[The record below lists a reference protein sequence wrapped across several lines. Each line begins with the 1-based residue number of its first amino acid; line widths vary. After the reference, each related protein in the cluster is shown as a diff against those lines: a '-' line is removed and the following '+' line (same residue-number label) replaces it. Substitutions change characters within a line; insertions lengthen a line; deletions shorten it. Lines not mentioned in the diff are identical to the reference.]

1 MNHILRGDLEFICSN
16 TIVDWSRFNHKKILI
31 TGANGMLP
39 AYMVFTLLY
48 LNEKYN
54 FDVKVIALVRNIN
67 KAKAKFADYLTDN
80 HLTFLV
86 QDVAEQIFC
95 KEHIDFII
103 HAASQAS
110 PKYYG
115 TDPVGTIDA
124 NLFGTTNTLKLAHEH
139 HCESYLY
146 FSSGEVYGII
156 NKTKPS
162 SETDYGLIDPLK
174 VRSCYGE
181 SKRMGENLCTCWN
194 YQYGTHAKIV
204 RPFHTY
210 GPGLLKDDGR
220 VFADLVFSIL
230 EDKDIVLRSDGTA
243 IRAFCYIS
251 DATIELFK
259 VLLDGI
265 DGEAYNIGNDSNAI
279 TIRDLANQLIGLYPE
294 KKLKVVYD
302 INMED
307 MRTGKM
313 KSPLSVSIPN
323 MDKTVDL
330 GYKPVIT
337 IYEGFTRTI
346 ASFSHK

>member
-1 MNHILRGDLEFICSN
+1 MNHILKGDLEFICSN

-31 TGANGMLP
+31 TGVNGMLP

-67 KAKAKFADYLTDN
+67 KAKTKFADYLTDN

-86 QDVAEQIFC
+86 QDVAEQISC

-162 SETDYGLIDPLK
+162 SETDYG
-174 VRSCYGE
+174 
-181 SKRMGENLCTCWN
+181 
-194 YQYGTHAKIV
+194 
-204 RPFHTY
+204 
-210 GPGLLKDDGR
+210 
-220 VFADLVFSIL
+220 
-230 EDKDIVLRSDGTA
+230 
-243 IRAFCYIS
+243 
-251 DATIELFK
+251 
-259 VLLDGI
+259 
-265 DGEAYNIGNDSNAI
+265 
-279 TIRDLANQLIGLYPE
+279 
-294 KKLKVVYD
+294 
-302 INMED
+302 
-307 MRTGKM
+307 
-313 KSPLSVSIPN
+313 
-323 MDKTVDL
+323 
-330 GYKPVIT
+330 
-337 IYEGFTRTI
+337 
-346 ASFSHK
+346 